1 MYTPGIGSSASSSA
15 KMETAFGDTE
25 VVEAKRTHLATM
37 VWLHGLGDNSTS
49 WIGYLHLMDA
59 NTKFICPTAPF
70 RRTKLLE
77 GDYSTSFRLG
87 IGGFS
92 MGAAVSLYSATCFIN
107 GVFANGKQYPI
118 KLNEIVSLSGW
129 IPCSRFV
136 HKNTIGIHEVERRA
150 ASLRILLCHDR
161 EDMIVP
167 FEHSQEVARR
177 LIGFGADVTICNYTE
192 HGHHPDFSEKGP
204 GYVKRWLME

>member
-15 KMETAFGDTE
+15 KTETAFGDTE

-77 GDYSTSFRLG
+77 GDYSTSWFDVQNFSKDESVEELDAVAEHVSNILAKEPSGIRLG

-161 EDMIVP
+161 VSRE
-167 FEHSQEVARR
+167 
-177 LIGFGADVTICNYTE
+177 
-192 HGHHPDFSEKGP
+192 
-204 GYVKRWLME
+204 